1 MEITFTDNTLNEIA
15 LTIGTR
21 TPETG
26 GALFGPDNSN
36 LVSLFVF
43 DKKARTTAITY
54 TPSTELIRRIPEI
67 EMRDGVIFKGVIH
80 SHPRRLDR
88 PSGPDLSAFRRT
100 LDTNPRLRS
109 LITPIVNLDGGSKQA
124 DAHPLND
131 ASTMRVF
138 QAFRSSGRRL
148 VELDPASVRVMPVD
162 AMALCVSEALARKMG
177 REVATQFGHERIN
190 GHAFVRGTLQI
201 TGTGSEDQ
209 RLDLYFPTQF
219 PLLAPLAMWSES
231 RKQQWLQLN
240 WQPDQ
245 FSADALAESLTEAI
259 TSVAL
264 NTSETT
270 KDKETCHGKSEQT
283 QPRCVA

>member
-43 DKKARTTAITY
+43 DEKARTTAITY

-80 SHPRRLDR
+80 SHPSSLDR
-88 PSGPDLSAFRRT
+88 PSGPDILAFRRT

-109 LITPIVNLDGGSKQA
+109 LITPIVNLEGGSKQA
-124 DAHPLND
+124 DAYPLND
-131 ASTMRVF
+131 TSTMRVF
-138 QAFRSSGRRL
+138 QAFRASGRRH
-148 VELDPASVRVMPVD
+148 VELDPARVRLMPID
-162 AMALCVSEALARKMG
+162 AVARCASEALARKTD
-177 REVATQFGHERIN
+177 REVATQCGHERIN
-190 GHAFVRGTLQI
+190 GDAFVRRTL
-201 TGTGSEDQ
+201 TVTCTGSDEQ

-219 PLLAPLAMWSES
+219 PLLAPLAMWSEYG
-231 RKQQWLQLN
+231 KQQWLQLN
-240 WQPDQ
+240 WQPDE
-245 FSADALAESLTEAI
+245 FSADALAASLTEAI

-264 NTSETT
+264 NTSKTT
-270 KDKETCHGKSEQT
+270 KDKEIRHGKSEQT